1 MPSGRLV
8 SGDGRQPFL
17 CAGEKMEENRFK
29 IRKKTAIS
37 RRAQRAEAKNIDFEP
52 SAGQN
57 FVYRSKI
64 LSTAPDSGR
73 QVTDVTDIW
82 GKR

>member
-1 MPSGRLV
+1 MATVDNLSGH
-8 SGDGRQPFL
+8 
-17 CAGEKMEENRFK
+17 AGEKMEKTASKSEED
-29 IRKKTAIS
+29 TAIS

-52 SAGQN
+52 STGQI

-73 QVTDVTDIW
+73 QITDVTDIW
-82 GKR
+82 GKRYR